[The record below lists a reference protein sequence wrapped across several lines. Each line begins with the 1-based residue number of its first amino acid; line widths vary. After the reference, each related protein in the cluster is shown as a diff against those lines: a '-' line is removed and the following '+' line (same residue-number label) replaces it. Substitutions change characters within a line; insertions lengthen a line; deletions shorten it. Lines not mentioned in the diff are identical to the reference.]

1 MEDLKEACVPS
12 LVFTE
17 RKGEG
22 QRKGGMEQRKIKRWD
37 TGQKE
42 MKRRRWKSRA
52 IREVKRDHVDCI

>member
-22 QRKGGMEQRKIKRWD
+22 QRKGGMEQRKNKEVGHRTEGNEEKRVEKQSNK
-37 TGQKE
+37 G
-42 MKRRRWKSRA
+42 S
-52 IREVKRDHVDCI
+52 